1 MGDSNRS
8 VIIGVKFPQD
18 NIAIVE
24 KSLQESH
31 SLSQTAGFDVKDSH
45 IFKRTMPSGRYLIGE
60 GQVEM
65 VREICRKHKAD
76 VVIFDIELAPSQQ
89 KNLEK
94 KLERMIVTRT
104 EVILNIFA
112 KRATSKEGK
121 LQVELARLQYMM
133 PRLTN
138 MWTHLSRQFG
148 KAGVRGGPGE
158 TQLEIDKRL
167 VRNSIDKLKKEIV
180 KVKQVRKT
188 QRKQRQRNNV
198 FTIALV
204 GYTNAGK
211 STLINRL
218 TEANRLEENRLF
230 SSLDSKLKTMV
241 IPETKTK
248 VVFVDTVGFIQNLP
262 HQLVEAFK
270 ATLEDIV
277 HADMLVHV
285 LDISEEDVK
294 DRFKAVNG
302 VLKEI
307 GADQTKTVIALNK
320 VDLLEYEEQVVRWEE
335 TIPDS
340 FPISAVNSEGF
351 DALFD
356 KVLETQESSYKA
368 YEFDIPFSGMK
379 VLSYIRANGVLVKEK
394 FHEDKVSLV
403 VELAPAVAEKARDML
418 KQINSN
424 FH

>member
-1 MGDSNRS
+1 MGDSNRA
-8 VIIGVKFPQD
+8 VIIGVKFPKD
-18 NIAIVE
+18 DMVVIE
-24 KSLQESH
+24 KSLEESH
-31 SLSQTAGFDVKDSH
+31 SLSQTAGFDVKGSR
-45 IFKRTMPSGRYLIGE
+45 IFKRTMRSGRYFIGE

-65 VREICRKHKAD
+65 IRDICREHKAD
-76 VVIFDIELAPSQQ
+76 VVIFDVELSPSQQ

-94 KLERMIVTRT
+94 QLDRMIVTRT
-104 EVILNIFA
+104 EVILTIFG

-121 LQVELARLQYMM
+121 LQVELAKMQYMM

-138 MWTHLSRQFG
+138 LWTHLSRQFG

-167 VRNSIDKLKKEIV
+167 VRGNIEKLKKEIV
-180 KVKQVRKT
+180 KIKQVRET
-188 QRKQRQRNNV
+188 QRKQRERNNV

-218 TEANRLEENRLF
+218 TEAKRLEENRLF

-241 IPETKTK
+241 IPDTKTK

-285 LDISEEDVK
+285 LDISSSDVM
-294 DRFKAVNG
+294 DRFNAVNS

-307 GADQTKTVIALNK
+307 GANQKQIVTALNK
-320 VDLLEYEEQVVRWEE
+320 VDLLEHSQQVVRWEE

-340 FPISAVNSEGF
+340 FPISAINAEGF
-351 DALFD
+351 DALFER
-356 KVLETQESSYKA
+356 VLATQEKEYQV

-379 VLSYIRANGVLVKEK
+379 ALSYIRNNGVLVKEK
-394 FHEDKVSLV
+394 FHEDRISLI
-403 VELAPAVAEKARDML
+403 VELSPAVAQKAMDML
-418 KQINSN
+418 KKL
-424 FH
+424 